1 MQVQSRFAELDTLRG
16 IAILLMVL
24 SGSIA
29 FGGVLPG
36 WMYHAQVPPPL
47 HRFNPALPG
56 ITWVDLVFPCFLFS
70 MGAAMPLALSRR
82 LQRGQPLW
90 QVLAYL
96 LRRALL
102 LGWLAFYFAHTKPWA
117 LSADAYSPAQRW
129 IISLASFALLFVMF
143 YPWPQLRQ
151 AWQRHLL
158 QWGAVGL
165 SAWQVAW
172 LQYADGQ
179 PFRLGRVDIII
190 LVLANM
196 ALAGALLWLATR
208 QRPWWRVG
216 VLLFIMGVFLC
227 RDVAGSWQQWLYQL
241 TPSSQVYQFYFLKY
255 LFIVVPGTLVGDWLL
270 AAHKPSESDEAPAP
284 MLRRWL
290 LVLPWLL
297 VGLNLWGLYTRHLVP
312 NVLGSLLLCIGLCYW
327 CRRWLQQHLL
337 RRLAEAGS
345 FLLLLGLTFEA
356 WEGGI
361 KKDSSTYSYYFVC
374 SGLAMLLLLSLRLA
388 LQHAAW
394 QRYLQPVWATGQNP
408 LLAYV
413 AGALLLTPLLGLTQL
428 LPWWEGLQA
437 NAWQGL
443 LKGLLYTS
451 AVAAL
456 TWAATRRGWV
466 WKS

>member
-1 MQVQSRFAELDTLRG
+1 MPAQSRFAELDTLRG
-16 IAILLMVL
+16 ISILLMVL

-47 HRFNPALPG
+47 HKFNPALPG
-56 ITWVDLVFPCFLFS
+56 ITWVDLVFPFFLFS

-82 LQRGQPLW
+82 LQQGQPLW
-90 QVLAYL
+90 GLLAYL

-117 LSADAYSPAQRW
+117 LSAEAYSPAQRW
-129 IISLASFALLFVMF
+129 GISLASFALLFVMF
-143 YPWPQLRQ
+143 YPWLQLRQ
-151 AWQRHLL
+151 TWQRQLL
-158 QWGAVGL
+158 QWGAVAL
-165 SAWQVAW
+165 SALQVAW

-208 QRPWWRVG
+208 QRPWWRVA
-216 VLLFIMGVFLC
+216 VLLFIMGVFLA

-270 AAHKPSESDEAPAP
+270 AANTQSEPDEAPAP
-284 MLRRWL
+284 MQRRWL

-297 VGLNLWGLYTRHLVP
+297 VGLNLWGLYTRQLVP
-312 NVLGSLLLCIGLCYW
+312 NVLGSLLLCMGLCYG
-327 CRRWLQQHLL
+327 CRRWPRQHLL

-345 FLLLLGLTFEA
+345 FLLLLGLAFEA

-428 LPWWEGLQA
+428 LPWWQGLQA